1 MLYIYNSV
9 RHNLGFFLQEIL
21 QKFDQNCC
29 LHIHKYYQ
37 I

>member
-21 QKFDQNCC
+21 QKFDQNNYC
-29 LHIHKYYQ
+29 LHIHKYN
-37 I
+37 